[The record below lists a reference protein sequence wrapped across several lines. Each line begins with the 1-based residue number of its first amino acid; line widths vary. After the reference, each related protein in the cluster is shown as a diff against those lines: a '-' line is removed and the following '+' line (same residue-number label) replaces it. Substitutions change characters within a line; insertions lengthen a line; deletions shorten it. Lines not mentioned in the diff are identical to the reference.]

1 MILFTAKDCGPCR
14 QYIPRAAALCRKHG
28 VQSLTVDCQVYTGLA
43 SKYRVSTTP
52 CTVILRD
59 GAIVYHS
66 GGPLGDETLTRW
78 IRESQRDETLT
89 RWIRESQR

>member
-1 MILFTAKDCGPCR
+1 MLLFTAQGCGPCR

-28 VQSLTVDCQVYTGLA
+28 VQSLTVDCQKNTRLA
-43 SKYRVSTTP
+43 AKYAVSTTP

-66 GGPLGDETLTRW
+66 GGALGDETLTRW
-78 IRESQRDETLT
+78 IRESQR
-89 RWIRESQR
+89 